1 MTAQLLTIPAREY
14 HLRPELSGSI
24 AKTIIARSELHAWS
38 EHPAYGGAGKAATKL
53 MDRGAAVG
61 RLLLG
66 KGAELACLPFDDW
79 RTKAAQ
85 ESRDKARA
93 QDLVPLTHVEHS
105 EYEAAAKEI
114 KSRLDAMGHF
124 ISEVT
129 GVSEPV
135 VLWQEDSPYGPV
147 ACRCMMDHLSIPRAT
162 IYELKVVG
170 DAHPEHV
177 ERSAES
183 MGYRI
188 SAAAYIRALAAL
200 RPELIGS
207 IAFQFLFVE
216 PTPPYAIYAP
226 PPSVEF
232 LESGDRDWTSAVS
245 RWARAQRDNHWPG
258 YESAGPITRPRWAL
272 RRDGY
277 ATNE

>member
-1 MTAQLLTIPAREY
+1 MAELLNIAPAEY
-14 HLRPELSGSI
+14 HKRPELSGSI

-38 EHPAYGGAGKAATKL
+38 EHPAYGGAGKVATKE
-53 MDRGAAVG
+53 MNRGSAIG
-61 RLLLG
+61 RFLLG

-93 QDLVPLTHVEHS
+93 EGLIPLTHVEYS
-105 EYEAAAKEI
+105 EYEAAAKAIRE
-114 KSRLDAMGHF
+114 RLSSMGHF
-124 ISEVT
+124 ISDVT

-135 VLWQEDSPYGPV
+135 ILWEERSPYGPV
-147 ACRCMMDHLSIPRAT
+147 ACRCMMDHLALQRAT
-162 IYELKVVG
+162 IYELKCPES
-170 DAHPEHV
+170 AHPDSVEHY
-177 ERSAES
+177 SES

-200 RPELIGS
+200 RPEMIGS
-207 IAFQFLFVE
+207 ITFQFLFCE

-226 PPSVEF
+226 SPSAAF

-245 RWARAQRDNHWPG
+245 RWARATRDNYWPG
-258 YESAGPITRPRWAL
+258 YEDAGPITRPRWAL
-272 RRDGY
+272 RREGFTVND
-277 ATNE
+277 